1 MKKILWFLAG
11 LAAME
16 ITLHSIKKRGS
27 HSKGYGELIHTS
39 NQTNLPQ
46 NKTFVSKQVGKA
58 YISHSWK
65 RFFKDQPIALGFLGI
80 ALLMILFQSGMQR
93 FSDTFQASMIEW
105 EERTEPFNGAVMP
118 IDQVPDWVNLTD
130 SERIMSFS
138 ELPDNKKIDI
148 PTYDLSAM
156 RIGMTWR
163 RDNEAERNTYIT
175 YPVPNL
181 GNYQLDA
188 TENSGSHTGLDI
200 KTLVGTPV
208 KSISRGIVIKSENQ
222 PTGFGQF
229 ILILHTNVP
238 DPENPGQKTNL
249 YSIYAHL
256 STRSVREGDT
266 VEKGQLIGKTGMSG
280 MATAPHLHFQ
290 IDRDDAPFHPYWPFT
305 WKDLQGTNISSYFE
319 AVKQGVNADRA
330 KKFTVHPI
338 NLVTSTLNYQIN
350 DTNLIVSA
358 DPTFVPTPEEE
369 THSSAPIE
377 TVTETIIEPEKNHII
392 DDSTAVIVTTPT
404 YTERKTSTGR
414 RIRLQ
419 DGETI
424 KVETDRTF
432 RPGTPEIFDV
442 VIANETLVASA
453 GIEIG
458 TTLRDFAEVQPN
470 ILTQDDFTNGVARV
484 EVTTNSSSS
493 FKLIASGNFG
503 EVRSKSLRAQIFTD
517 VSASHKYQE
526 AIAFVQQKKI
536 MTGYGDG
543 SFLPDGQLNRAE
555 AVKIL
560 ITANELNL
568 LPAGTNFPDVETSA
582 WYAQYVA
589 TALARGLVKGYGDGT
604 FKPSNTISRA
614 EFLKIALEAANI
626 DIPDVQTKPY
636 PDVAKDAWF
645 APYFVIA
652 QEHDLLPALRGGN
665 IVPHQAITRAEAA
678 NIIWNAL
685 QLER

>member
-16 ITLHSIKKRGS
+16 ITLQSIKKRNS
-27 HSKGYGELIHTS
+27 QKGYGELIRSS
-39 NQTNLPQ
+39 NNSILPSQ
-46 NKTFVSKQVGKA
+46 NAKF
-58 YISHSWK
+58 ISRPITKGYTKHSWK
-65 RFFKDQPIALGFLGI
+65 RFFKEQPIAIGLLGT
-80 ALLMILFQSGMQR
+80 ALLMIVFQSGMQK
-93 FSDTFQASMIEW
+93 FSDYFQASTIEW
-105 EERTEPFNGAVMP
+105 EQQVDPFDGSVYPIEKVPNWVALSDQERTMTF
-118 IDQVPDWVNLTD
+118 Q
-130 SERIMSFS
+130 
-138 ELPDNKKIDI
+138 ELPDAKKISL
-148 PTYDLSAM
+148 PAYNVSAM

-163 RDNEAERNTYIT
+163 GDNELERNTYIT

-200 KTLVGTPV
+200 KTLIGTPV
-208 KSISRGIVIKSENQ
+208 HTISRGIVIKSENQ

-238 DPENPGQKTNL
+238 DPENPGEKTNL
-249 YSIYAHL
+249 YSVYAHL
-256 STRSVREGDT
+256 SKRIVHAGDT
-266 VEKGQLIGKTGMSG
+266 VEKGEIIGETGMSG

-330 KKFTVHPI
+330 KEFTVHPMD
-338 NLVTSTLNYQIN
+338 LVASTLDYDLY

-358 DPTFVPTPEEE
+358 DPTFVPTPIE
-369 THSSAPIE
+369 THAAAPVETIVE
-377 TVTETIIEPEKNHII
+377 KTTEPTVTI
-392 DDSTAVIVTTPT
+392 DDTKAVIASANPSYV
-404 YTERKTSTGR
+404 ERITSTGR
-414 RIRLQ
+414 RSRLL
-419 DGETI
+419 DGENI

-442 VIANETLVASA
+442 VIADDTLVASA

-458 TTLRDFAEVQPN
+458 TTLKDFAQIQPT
-470 ILTQDDFTNGVARV
+470 ILTKNDFIDGVAQV
-484 EVTTNSSSS
+484 EVTTDSSNT
-493 FKLIASGNFG
+493 FKLIASGDFG
-503 EVRSKSLRAQIFTD
+503 EVRSQSLRAQIFED
-517 VSASHKYQE
+517 VSASNKYQE

-568 LPAGTNFPDVETSA
+568 LPAGTNFPDVDASA

-589 TALARGLVKGYGDGT
+589 TALARGLVKGYGDGE
-604 FKPSNTISRA
+604 FKPGNTISRA

-626 DIPDVQTKPY
+626 DIPQVVTNPY
-636 PDVAKDAWF
+636 PDVDSQDWF
-645 APYFVIA
+645 APYFSIA
-652 QEHDLLPALRGGN
+652 AEYELLPAVRGGN
-665 IVPHQAITRAEAA
+665 ILPHQAITRAEAA
-678 NIIWNAL
+678 NVIWNVL
-685 QLER
+685 QLKR